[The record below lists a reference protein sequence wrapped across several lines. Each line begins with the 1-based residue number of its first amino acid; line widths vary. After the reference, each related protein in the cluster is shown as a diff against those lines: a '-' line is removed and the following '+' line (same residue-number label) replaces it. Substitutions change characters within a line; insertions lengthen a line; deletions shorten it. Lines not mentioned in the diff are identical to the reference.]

1 MKKWILLSQG
11 GFILFL
17 AVFFGRIF
25 WGQYQQHL
33 AQKEFEANVTN
44 TASPGVT
51 VLRDSFLL
59 DYQNER
65 RTLHVYVPPGYAED
79 SLSYPVLYFMDGES
93 AFNDMENMAPEWQ
106 IDEVIDSTV
115 RAGGPG
121 AIVIGIAQSDQ
132 RDPEYTPFP
141 IEDYPNAHGDQ
152 YIDWV
157 ATKLKPWV
165 DTTFRTMPGPESTG
179 IGGISRSGMMAY
191 YALMAHPEVFGMAVI
206 QSPSLWVD
214 EERLLAMDTPAADL
228 AGRRAF
234 VSVGELETP
243 MIRQAQAIHD
253 KLLASGIREG
263 DLRLEVIPGEGHW
276 HMAWRKSFAMAYP
289 WLAEKWAV
297 EAGASDMK

>member
-1 MKKWILLSQG
+1 MKKWILIGLG
-11 GFILFL
+11 GFVLFL
-17 AVFFGRIF
+17 VVFFGRIF

-51 VLRDSFLL
+51 VLRDSFLI
-59 DYQNER
+59 DYQNEK

-79 SLSYPVLYFMDGES
+79 SLSYPVMYFMDGES
-93 AFNDMENMAPEWQ
+93 SFNDMENMAPEWQ
-106 IDEVIDSTV
+106 IDEVIDASV

-141 IEDYPNAHGDQ
+141 IDDYPNAHGDR

-165 DTTFRTMPGPESTG
+165 DTNYRTLTAPEHTA

-191 YALMAHPEVFGMAVI
+191 YALMAHPEVFGLAVI

-214 EERLLAMDTPAADL
+214 ENRLLAMDTPAEAL

-243 MIRQAQAIHD
+243 MIRQARAIHD
-253 KLLASGIREG
+253 KLLDAGIAPE
-263 DLRLEVIPGEGHW
+263 DLRMEIIQGEGHW

-289 WLAEKWAV
+289 WLAERWSQEQVSA
-297 EAGASDMK
+297 EME